1 MGVLNADRVNAGIFS
16 GDGSLLS
23 NVTAVGTGL
32 AVENRGVLVGTALTL
47 DFNQGVDVQFSGG
60 IATITSQAATWQ
72 GNQTGT
78 FTLGSVGI
86 GTTNTQSVAG
96 VALTSQLT
104 VGIVS
109 CYEIYQDSK
118 RLALESNVIAYAVA
132 LGG

>member
-1 MGVLNADRVNAGIFS
+1 MVVL
-16 GDGSLLS
+16 LLS
-23 NVTAVGTGL
+23 QN
-32 AVENRGVLVGTALTL
+32 
-47 DFNQGVDVQFSGG
+47 
-60 IATITSQAATWQ
+60 QAATWQ

-78 FTLGSVGI
+78 FTLILVGI

-132 LGG
+132 LNKINPSINKNKDRGICKNGKTSNL

>member
-23 NVTAVGTGL
+23 NITAVGTGL
-32 AVENRGVLVGTALTL
+32 AVENSGVLVGTALTL

-78 FTLGSVGI
+78 FTLGSVGENRKHDNSSHSRECQLAVFRLSRSQE
-86 GTTNTQSVAG
+86 GYQSIPGARRPKELYLRG
-96 VALTSQLT
+96 
-104 VGIVS
+104 S
-109 CYEIYQDSK
+109 CPIF
-118 RLALESNVIAYAVA
+118 
-132 LGG
+132 